1 MRNAAQ
7 RPAAGRKVR
16 RCSGQC
22 NAASDGR
29 LQRSPSDDFDDTSAA
44 SYPIGLQRMISAHL
58 TSIEIIEKVN
68 PLDSRLG
75 TSENYV

>member
-7 RPAAGRKVR
+7 RPAAGSKVR

-22 NAASDGR
+22 NSDG
-29 LQRSPSDDFDDTSAA
+29 SPSDDFDDTSAA

-58 TSIEIIEKVN
+58 ASIEIIEKVN